1 MTAMPKSLLAIDV
14 GGSTSRAYLVD
25 TTGRCLGRG
34 RTGGGN
40 PASNREQAT
49 DAIIS
54 SVEVAVAQAGGAPR
68 EIELALIALAGPRVH
83 LAEAKLESA
92 LRSLGLT
99 GPLVFS
105 GDLLAMFASVTPEP
119 NGYCVVAGTGAGAVR
134 IRNGAIER
142 AVDAVGWLLGDSGS
156 GYWLGHQGA
165 KAVVA
170 ELEGRGERTA
180 LTRAFLDV
188 LGVPASDAWADNGR
202 PMMLKL
208 FVDAIYAMRPIEL
221 ARLAP
226 VVIANRDDPVA
237 AALIAQATAY
247 LVSDFTAAFDPAMP
261 GPVAL
266 GGGVIAHLSGLPD
279 AIANVVLAAGHAPD
293 VRPVVDGSIGAIV
306 LAMRAYG
313 LTVDKAL
320 FDSIAASLAA
330 QSAPAT

>member
-1 MTAMPKSLLAIDV
+1 MTAMAKRLLAIDV

-105 GDLLAMFASVTPEP
+105 GDLLAMFASVTPAP

-134 IRNGAIER
+134 IRNGAVER
-142 AVDAVGWLLGDSGS
+142 
-156 GYWLGHQGA
+156 
-165 KAVVA
+165 
-170 ELEGRGERTA
+170 EGRGERTA
-180 LTRAFLDV
+180 LTRAFLDA

-279 AIANVVLAAGHAPD
+279 ALATVVLAAGHAPA